1 MHVHNRLKHCSIEG
15 VMCNLCTVTCI
26 FEGNIFEMLYYCLGG
41 SVGSNCNKGDVFNNS
56 YCVGTF
62 SYKLCSWYMINYSD
76 MCL

>member
-41 SVGSNCNKGDVFNNS
+41 SIGSNRNKGDVLTTPTVWELFLIS
-56 YCVGTF
+56 YAVG
-62 SYKLCSWYMINYSD
+62 I
-76 MCL
+76 